1 MPPTADDD
9 VEHPSSSS
17 PKSSGDAT
25 PFDLQ
30 GGEKGRIVRSRRRVW
45 SEKDISML
53 VALHVQFGNKW
64 TMIARNLPG
73 RNDNDCKNIFHS
85 ALRSKTAIGPTCDDP
100 QQRRRAQEAALEQ
113 YAGSGGGTGAGA
125 MDCGDGE
132 DEEPAEEAE
141 EDEEN
146 EMSDPT
152 KNVTAWAPRPIA
164 IHSRASCEWP
174 RSLLEPP
181 PGPHLPPPPRPA
193 GRPSSCVAAMEVD
206 AIPPHSS
213 AGAYHPSPAM
223 HGVMQ
228 VHAPRP
234 QSDVGVPRRL
244 LSSCSTIEGVRSL
257 STQELSEPWA
267 AADRSVRPAS
277 SASVFSSPLAPGPA
291 PPAAQLPL
299 PHSFDGLSR
308 RPASSCLPFT
318 EDPLQA
324 AQQQWAARRQQLWEQ
339 QRSQGA
345 AWQAPVPAPAAAP
358 GLGGG
363 GAMPQQQRQLAPPS
377 LRPSGGASLRG
388 VMATWQAPLPQTL
401 HSTLPQGGSSS
412 FTAAHVPAPGGA
424 SGDCSNTGR
433 ILAGLAPFAPTPADA
448 GTFAADLS
456 TPRSYVSASAT
467 SGQYGSTMISALLAA
482 TEISQPAPLVR
493 TISSVA
499 SGAFGAERQPSA
511 GASLW
516 GAGPPVPHAARGQV
530 AGDSLDPCILEI
542 WREMADAGPNSG
554 WF

>member
-1 MPPTADDD
+1 M
-9 VEHPSSSS
+9 
-17 PKSSGDAT
+17 
-25 PFDLQ
+25 
-30 GGEKGRIVRSRRRVW
+30 
-45 SEKDISML
+45 
-53 VALHVQFGNKW
+53 GNKW
-64 TMIARNLPG
+64 TTIAKGFKNRT
-73 RNDNDCKNIFHS
+73 DNDCKNIFHS
-85 ALRSKTAIGPTCDDP
+85 ALRSKTVAESNLLLRAYAQAVGATCDDP
-100 QQRRRAQEAALEQ
+100 QQRRRAHDAALAQ
-113 YAGSGGGTGAGA
+113 YASSGGGTGAGA

-141 EDEEN
+141 EDEEKAAS
-146 EMSDPT
+146 ELPS
-152 KNVTAWAPRPIA
+152 WAAGPSA
-164 IHSRASCEWP
+164 AKSAASCEWP
-174 RSLLEPP
+174 RALLQSSA
-181 PGPHLPPPPRPA
+181 GPHLPPPPRPA

-228 VHAPRP
+228 AHALRP

-244 LSSCSTIEGVRSL
+244 LSSCTAAESL
-257 STQELSEPWA
+257 RCFSSVGASEPW
-267 AADRSVRPAS
+267 AADRSVRPSS

-299 PHSFDGLSR
+299 PYSFDGLSR

-388 VMATWQAPLPQTL
+388 VMATWQAPPPQTL

-448 GTFAADLS
+448 GS
-456 TPRSYVSASAT
+456 
-467 SGQYGSTMISALLAA
+467 LLAA
-482 TEISQPAPLVR
+482 VNNYSHMSGSAASSTLGSAVISAMPAGTDSSGQPALPAALASPLVL
-493 TISSVA
+493 
-499 SGAFGAERQPSA
+499 GAFGAERQPSA

-516 GAGPPVPHAARGQV
+516 GAGPPVPHAARGQA

-542 WREMADAGPNSG
+542 WREMADA
-554 WF
+554 